1 MGVLFFGSARAV
13 FGERAVSHESLGH
26 LTTESRNP
34 ASERLDCLSAQ
45 EIVRLMNAEDAR
57 VTGAVATQLD
67 AIAQAVETIAE
78 RLRAGGRLVYLGAGT
93 SGRLGALDAAECP
106 PTFNS
111 PLGQVVGLIAGGPAA
126 LTHSVEGAEDHPEAA
141 VADLQAIGLG
151 PRDVVVGI
159 ATSGRTP
166 YVVGGLAY
174 ARSVGAYTIGLSCN
188 REAVIAG
195 ECDLRITPVVGPEV
209 LSGST
214 RLKAGT
220 ATKMVLNMLSTGAMV
235 RLGKTYGNLMV
246 DLRATNSK
254 LRERSR
260 RIVMTLT
267 GCLPAEAERLL
278 AQADGE
284 VKTAVVMA
292 HCGVPAS
299 QARQWLEEAGGH
311 LRRVL
316 EAHPKAEPHANPRR
330 PLVLGV
336 DGGGSK
342 TVAWLAETDCLAAP
356 SAEALRRK
364 NAGPPHVVGRGAA
377 GASNF
382 QTVGAQVALENLA
395 QAVEAA
401 FRDAGQAP
409 RPVDCAVLALAGCDR
424 QEIRRAIEEWAS
436 QRQLAG
442 TVRVVHDAAS
452 VLAAGTPDG
461 WGVALIAGTGS
472 FAFAQTP
479 DGSGERAG
487 GWGFLLGDEGGGY
500 WIAMAGLR
508 AAARAAEGRGPH
520 TSLLAA
526 FLKHFGLTDPLELI
540 AAVHRLADDRA
551 ALAGLAQYV
560 LAATDHDPVAQ
571 GIIQQAAEELA
582 ALVACAVRRTGL
594 DSPFPL
600 AFAGGLLVHHSGLQQ
615 RVVQCLECQG
625 LRGQPVA
632 VVPDPVA
639 GAVLLA
645 AREASR
651 Q

>member
-1 MGVLFFGSARAV
+1 M
-13 FGERAVSHESLGH
+13 GH

-34 ASERLDCLSAQ
+34 ASERLDCLSAEQ
-45 EIVRLMNAEDAR
+45 IVRLMNAEDAR
-57 VTGAVATQLD
+57 VAPAVATQLE
-67 AIAQAVETIAE
+67 AIAQAVEVIAE

-93 SGRLGALDAAECP
+93 SGRLGVLDATECP

-111 PLGQVVGLIAGGPAA
+111 PPGQVVGVIAGGPVA
-126 LTHSVEGAEDHPEAA
+126 LSNSVEGAEDHPEAS

-151 PRDVVVGI
+151 PGDVLVGI

-188 REAVIAG
+188 REALIAG
-195 ECDLRITPVVGPEV
+195 ECDLVITPVVGPEV

-220 ATKMVLNMLSTGAMV
+220 ATKMVLNMLTTGAMV

-267 GCLPAEAERLL
+267 GCSPIEAEGLL

-284 VKTAVVMA
+284 VKTAVVVA
-292 HCGVPAS
+292 HCGVSAS
-299 QARQWLEEAGGH
+299 QARQWIHEAQGH

-316 EAHPKAEPHANPRR
+316 EEHAKAQRETDRPRR
-330 PLVLGV
+330 LVLGV

-342 TVAWLAETDCLAAP
+342 TVAWLAELDSAAS
-356 SAEALRRK
+356 SAGQQGDARK
-364 NAGPPHVVGRGAA
+364 PPGPRVLGQGMA

-382 QTVGAQVALENLA
+382 QSVGPQVALENLA
-395 QAVEAA
+395 QAVDAA

-409 RPVDCAVLALAGCDR
+409 RPAECAVLALAGSDR
-424 QEIRRAIEEWAS
+424 QENRRAIEQWAHE
-436 QRQLAG
+436 RHLAAA
-442 TVRVVHDAAS
+442 VRVVHDAAS

-472 FAFAQTP
+472 FAFAQP
-479 DGSGERAG
+479 PEGAGVRAG

-500 WIAMAGLR
+500 WIALAGLR
-508 AAARAAEGRGPH
+508 AAARAAEGRGPA
-520 TSLLAA
+520 TSLLPAL
-526 FLKHFGLTDPLELI
+526 LKHFGLTDPLELI
-540 AAVHRLADDRA
+540 GAVHRLAGDRA
-551 ALAGLAQYV
+551 ALAGLAELV
-560 LAATDHDPVAQ
+560 LAANGDPVAQ
-571 GIIQQAAEELA
+571 GILHQAAEELA
-582 ALVACAVRRTGL
+582 ALVACAVQGAGL
-594 DSPFPL
+594 ASPFPL
-600 AFAGGLLVHHSGLQQ
+600 ALAGGLLVRSPKLQQ
-615 RVVQCLECQG
+615 GVIDRLEAKG
-625 LRGQPVA
+625 LRGHPLA
-632 VVPDPVA
+632 PVPDPVA
-639 GAVLLA
+639 GAVWLA
-645 AREASR
+645 AREVAAR
-651 Q
+651 P